1 MQHSEI
7 LTKWNLINANRHVV
21 LMYQSEEPSMTSY
34 MQIYHVIIFHL
45 LRYLSLK
52 INSDNDF
59 LARVWN
65 IETNNKDQKNP
76 LVWKDQ
82 RQMLWLTNTCTRVLC
97 KVMTVGQIV
106 LSLVKHKK
114 KQPGNQ
120 FICVFCSLKQ
130 YIYELHFHPDFFL
143 RTFYFST
150 EMTKYSGFLISV
162 SHNICGKDF

>member
-1 MQHSEI
+1 MHHSEI
-7 LTKWNLINANRHVV
+7 LTKRNIINASRHVV

-45 LRYLSLK
+45 LRYSSLK

-65 IETNNKDQKNP
+65 IQTNNKDQKNP

-106 LSLVKHKK
+106 LPLVKHKK
-114 KQPGNQ
+114 QTDRESIYLRILFFKA
-120 FICVFCSLKQ
+120 I
-130 YIYELHFHPDFFL
+130 YIWAAFSYRFFFL
-143 RTFYFST
+143 RKFDFLLKWK
-150 EMTKYSGFLISV
+150 KYNGF
-162 SHNICGKDF
+162 